1 MMKFMSGLEG
11 YIDQLE
17 TEAKEERRA
26 KKLRD
31 RQRIQTVSSDND
43 CDDWEDCSE
52 DSDDTAFEK
61 YYRKYVVNKD
71 ADETT
76 SDDDGGDSDDSEQ
89 AKKNLEDYLR
99 FMANYKHDSDASDDS
114 DDSESKEFFREWAA
128 NQKYDSDDVG
138 VDEDGR
144 SFIVKSGYRW
154 YEDGECEY
162 EYDRAVYWDSD
173 F

>member
-1 MMKFMSGLEG
+1 MKFMSGLEG

-17 TEAKEERRA
+17 METKEERRA

-31 RQRIQTVSSDND
+31 RQRIETVSSDND

-89 AKKNLEDYLR
+89 AKKNLDDYLR
-99 FMANYKHDSDASDDS
+99 FMANCQAPSQIPNPQGPAPTQSNPIQIPNPRTGADTKIL
-114 DDSESKEFFREWAA
+114 W
-128 NQKYDSDDVG
+128 
-138 VDEDGR
+138 EDMR
-144 SFIVKSGYRW
+144 
-154 YEDGECEY
+154 
-162 EYDRAVYWDSD
+162 
-173 F
+173 